1 MLSGVSST
9 AAGQRKVIAMPDGMT
24 ELIRQ
29 IRRYAPLCEQE
40 ARDQAQMLSFAS
52 AHPDC
57 LLRDNLT
64 AHFSA
69 SLWTVNPQ
77 HTQVLMVYHNLYDSW
92 SWVGGHADGESDLC
106 AVAMRELQEETGVH
120 HARLISSEIFSL
132 ESLPVFGHI
141 KRGMYVPSHLHF
153 NLTYLAEADETE
165 TLTICEAENSGVRW
179 FTLKDA
185 LHAPSEAWM
194 VEHVYCK
201 LVQRCQL

>member
-1 MLSGVSST
+1 MMT
-9 AAGQRKVIAMPDGMT
+9 ADVGLT

-29 IRRYAPLCEQE
+29 LRRYAPLCEQE

-69 SLWTVNPQ
+69 SLWAVNSQ
-77 HTQVLMVYHNLYDSW
+77 RTKVLMVYHNLYDSW

-106 AVAMRELQEETGVH
+106 AVAMRELQEETGVR
-120 HARLISSEIFSL
+120 HARLISRDIFSL

-141 KRGMYVPSHLHF
+141 KRGVYVPSHLHF

-165 TLTICEAENSGVRW
+165 ALTICEAENSGVRW
-179 FTLKDA
+179 FTLEDA
-185 LHAPSEAWM
+185 LHAPSETWM
-194 VEHVYCK
+194 VEHVYRK
-201 LVQRCQL
+201 LIQRCQL